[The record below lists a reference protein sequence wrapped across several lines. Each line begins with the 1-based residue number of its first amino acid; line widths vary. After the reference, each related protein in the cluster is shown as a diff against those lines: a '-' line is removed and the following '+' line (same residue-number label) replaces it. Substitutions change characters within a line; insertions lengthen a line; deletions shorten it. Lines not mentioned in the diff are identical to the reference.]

1 MKNIMK
7 NRRQTYRIL
16 LAIILLLPL
25 FIINCASQTPI
36 PCLKEQG
43 TAKQFIVDGKP
54 FIALCGELTNNAATS
69 LEYMKPIWPA
79 LKEGNLN
86 SVIAGI
92 SWAMVEPEKGKFNF
106 DIVGDVIK
114 EARKNDLKLIFI
126 WFASWKNGMS
136 SYMPDWVKED
146 YERFPRVKINN
157 GETIELLTPLNE
169 ENRNADAHAF
179 AALMKYIKEVDS
191 SQRTVIMIQVE
202 NEVGILLD
210 TRDRSAVANK
220 AYSGPV
226 PQKLMSYIEKN
237 KDNLVPELKEAWK
250 ANGSKLSG
258 TWEEVFGPGKPKG
271 LVLPVRNLVPPMT
284 QKEQDEAL
292 VTYPFYSDEVF
303 MAWYYATY
311 INYVAEAGKAEYPIP
326 MYVNAWLKQREHS
339 WPGTYPGGGPLPHVF
354 DIWHAGAPSIDILGP
369 DLYRPDFAFIAKQY
383 IRSGNPLF
391 IPETSGGVQG
401 AANVIFAVGQLNAL
415 GFSPFG
421 IERRLHP
428 DDELSQ
434 SYKMISQLMPLIGKH
449 QGMNSM
455 GAVLLTKDNPSED
468 IAFGEQIFHTN
479 LRFDPN
485 NLHSS
490 SSDLGAAIFIMT
502 APNEYYIGGTDLSIT
517 FSQKNSEFKSGLAT
531 VEEGTFVDGKWIPG
545 RRLAG
550 DDTAQGNNLRLG
562 SGYNILR
569 VTMYR
574 YK

>member
-1 MKNIMK
+1 MKTKLIC
-7 NRRQTYRIL
+7 
-16 LAIILLLPL
+16 L
-25 FIINCASQTPI
+25 FILICLISFSCRQQTQTARKEI
-36 PCLKEQG
+36 PHLEKKGNATQL
-43 TAKQFIVDGKP
+43 IVDGKP

-69 LEYMKPIWPA
+69 LNYLKPIWPA
-79 LKEGNLN
+79 LTKSNLN
-86 SVIAGI
+86 SVIAGV
-92 SWAMVEPEKGKFNF
+92 SWAMVEPWEGKFNF
-106 DIVGDVIK
+106 EIVDSVITD
-114 EARKNDLKLIFI
+114 ARKNNLKLIFI

-136 SYMPDWVKED
+136 SYIPDWVKKD
-146 YERFPRVKINN
+146 YKRFPRVNINEN
-157 GETIELLTPLNE
+157 EPFELITPLSE
-169 ENRNADAHAF
+169 ENRNADARAF

-191 SQRTVIMIQVE
+191 ASRTVIMIQVE
-202 NEVGILLD
+202 NEAGILLD
-210 TRDRSAVANK
+210 SRDRSDFANK
-220 AYSGPV
+220 AYNGPV
-226 PQKLMSYIEKN
+226 PQELMSYIDKN
-237 KDNLVPELKEAWK
+237 RENLVPELKEAWK

-271 LVLPVRNLVPPMT
+271 LVMPVRNLVPPMT

-311 INYVAEAGKAEYPIP
+311 INKVVEAGKAEYPIP
-326 MYVNAWLKQREHS
+326 MFVNAWLKQREHS
-339 WPGTYPGGGPLPHVF
+339 WPGTYPSGGPLPQVF
-354 DIWHAGAPSIDILGP
+354 DIWHAGGPSIDILCP
-369 DLYRPDFAFIAKQY
+369 DLYRPDFAYMAGLFT
-383 IRSGNPLF
+383 REDNPLF
-391 IPETSGGVQG
+391 IPETGSGAQG
-401 AANVIFAVGQLNAL
+401 AANLIYAVGKHNIL

-449 QGMNSM
+449 QGTNSM
-455 GAVLLTKDNPSED
+455 GAVLLTKDNPSEN
-468 IAFGEQIFHTN
+468 IEFGEQIFHTD

-490 SSDLGAAIFIMT
+490 SADLGAAIFIMT
-502 APNEYYIGGTDLSIT
+502 APNEFYIGGTGISIT

>member
-1 MKNIMK
+1 MKTKRICLFFLICLVLFSCK
-7 NRRQTYRIL
+7 QQT
-16 LAIILLLPL
+16 
-25 FIINCASQTPI
+25 QTAQKGMPH
-36 PCLKEQG
+36 LDKKG
-43 TAKQFIVDGKP
+43 NATQFIVDGKP

-69 LEYMKPIWPA
+69 LNYMKPIWPA
-79 LKEGNLN
+79 LTKSNLN
-86 SVIAGI
+86 SVIAGV
-92 SWAMVEPEKGKFNF
+92 SWAMVEPQEGKFNF
-106 DIVGDVIK
+106 EIVDSIITD
-114 EARKNDLKLIFI
+114 ARKNNLKLIFI

-136 SYMPDWVKED
+136 SYVPDWVKKD
-146 YERFPRVKINN
+146 YERFPRVKINET
-157 GETIELLTPLNE
+157 ETIELLTPLNE

-191 SQRTVIMIQVE
+191 QRTVIMIQVE
-202 NEVGILLD
+202 NEVGVLRD
-210 TRDRSAVANK
+210 SRDRSSLANE
-220 AYSGPV
+220 AYKGPV
-226 PQKLMSYIEKN
+226 PQELMSYIEKN

-250 ANGSKLSG
+250 ANGSKVSG

-271 LVLPVRNLVPPMT
+271 LDMPVRNLVPPMT

-303 MAWYYATY
+303 MAWYYSTY
-311 INYVAEAGKAEYPIP
+311 INYVVEAGKAEYPIP

-428 DDELSQ
+428 DDELSL

-485 NLHSS
+485 NLH
-490 SSDLGAAIFIMT
+490 
-502 APNEYYIGGTDLSIT
+502 
-517 FSQKNSEFKSGLAT
+517 
-531 VEEGTFVDGKWIPG
+531 
-545 RRLAG
+545 
-550 DDTAQGNNLRLG
+550 
-562 SGYNILR
+562 
-569 VTMYR
+569 
-574 YK
+574 